1 MSFMLSGWASICVCP
16 RNNKRMKPLAERS
29 GIISLIPEVTSHT
42 EETVVHKS
50 FAVFMSEAW

>member
-1 MSFMLSGWASICVCP
+1 
-16 RNNKRMKPLAERS
+16 MKPLAERS